1 MPDTQKNF
9 YKKFLGRSGET
20 LAVNFLKKHKYKI
33 LKTNFTCTVGEVDII
48 ASKDGAIVFVE
59 VKTRNSSKYG
69 RPCEAVN
76 SAKQNKYRNMAGLY
90 LQREGLENAFVR
102 FDVIEILDGEINHI
116 ENAF

>member
-1 MPDTQKNF
+1 
-9 YKKFLGRSGET
+9 
-20 LAVNFLKKHKYKI
+20 
-33 LKTNFTCTVGEVDII
+33 VGEVDII
-48 ASKDGAIVFVE
+48 ASKDDAIVFVE

-76 SAKQNKYRNMAGLY
+76 YTKQNKYRNMAGLY